1 MNKLQELSSQDKEF
15 IDRFGLEEQKVENLR
30 EVREYYKLIHGGE
43 MDLEE
48 AYYSQG
54 GQENPS
60 QSEE

>member
-30 EVREYYKLIHGGE
+30 EVREGYKLIHGGE

-48 AYYSQG
+48 VYYSQG